1 MWFAASIQIVVPA
14 LLIAVIAIQ
23 RQSSRWRWLV
33 TCVAFGMVI
42 TYLLLSARWDISSVY
57 LRIVI
62 PVAFV
67 AAAVVGYKRVRK
79 TEAGGKLQAA
89 VYWSISLGLIVAM
102 SGFLWFSLRGYLLP
116 GQALDLRSPLKS
128 SFVVLNGGNSPFTNA
143 HFRVR
148 PQEFALDI
156 VGINAVGNR
165 AALFGSSRDLQSYVI
180 YGSPIISPCDGRIS
194 VVVSDQ
200 PDLIPPARDTE
211 NPAGNHVLIE
221 CEGVEILL
229 AHMQQGSAA
238 VTVNDTVITGDLLGK
253 VGNSGN
259 TTEPH
264 LHIHAEQL
272 GEPGVILDGR
282 AVPITIGGRFLVR
295 NSVFHV
301 E

>member
-1 MWFAASIQIVVPA
+1 MWLAVSIQIVVPA
-14 LLIAVIAIQ
+14 LLMAVIALQ
-23 RQSSRWRWLV
+23 RQSSRLRWLV

-62 PVAFV
+62 PIAFV

-89 VYWSISLGLIVAM
+89 MYWSVSLSLIVAM

-116 GQALDLRSPLKS
+116 GQALDLRSPLMG

-165 AALFGSSRDLQSYVI
+165 AALFSNSRDLQSYVI
-180 YGSPIISPCDGRIS
+180 YGAPIISPCDGRIS
-194 VVVSDQ
+194 VVVNDL
-200 PDLIPPARDTE
+200 PDLIPPSRDTE
-211 NPAGNHVLIE
+211 HPAGNHVLIE

-229 AHMQQGSAA
+229 AHMQQGSVA
-238 VTVNDTVITGDLLGK
+238 VTVNDTVTTANLLGK

-295 NSVFHV
+295 NSVFRV

>member
-1 MWFAASIQIVVPA
+1 MWLAVSIQIVVPA
-14 LLIAVIAIQ
+14 LLMAVIAMQ
-23 RQSSRWRWLV
+23 RQSSRLRWSV

-62 PVAFV
+62 PMAFV

-79 TEAGGKLQAA
+79 SEVGGKLQAA
-89 VYWSISLGLIVAM
+89 MYWSVSLGLVIAM
-102 SGFLWFSLRGYLLP
+102 SGFLWFSLRGYLSP
-116 GQALDLRSPLKS
+116 GQALDLRSPLKG
-128 SFVVLNGGNSPFTNA
+128 SFIVLNGGNSPFTNA

-148 PQEFALDI
+148 PQDFALDI
-156 VGINAVGNR
+156 VGINAIGNR

-194 VVVSDQ
+194 VVVNDL
-200 PDLIPPARDTE
+200 PDLIPPTRDTE
-211 NPAGNHVLIE
+211 YPAGNHVLIE

-229 AHMQQGSAA
+229 AHMQQGSAV

-295 NSVFHV
+295 NSVFRV

>member
-1 MWFAASIQIVVPA
+1 M
-14 LLIAVIAIQ
+14 AVIAIQ
-23 RQSSRWRWLV
+23 RQSSRLRWLV

-42 TYLLLSARWDISSVY
+42 AYLLLSARWDISSVY

-62 PVAFV
+62 PLAFV

-79 TEAGGKLQAA
+79 TEAGSKVQAA
-89 VYWSISLGLIVAM
+89 VYWLVSLGLIVAM
-102 SGFLWFSLRGYLLP
+102 SGFLWFSLRGLLLP
-116 GQALDLRSPLKS
+116 GPAFDLRPPLKD
-128 SFVVLNGGNSPFTNA
+128 SFIVLNGGNSPFTNA

-148 PQEFALDI
+148 PQAFALDI

-165 AALFGSSRDLQSYVI
+165 AALFGSSRNLQSYVI
-180 YGSPIISPCDGRIS
+180 YGSPVIGPCDGRIS
-194 VVVSDQ
+194 AVVNDR
-200 PDLIPPARDTE
+200 PDLIPPSRDTE
-211 NPAGNHVLIE
+211 HPAGNHVLIE

-229 AHMQQGSAA
+229 AHMQQGSVA
-238 VTVNDTVITGDLLGK
+238 VAINDTVTTGTLLGK

-264 LHIHAEQL
+264 LHIHAEHL

-282 AVPITIGGRFLVR
+282 SVPITIDGRFLVR
-295 NSVFHV
+295 NSIFRV